1 MILSEVSFSDY
12 CKNSVTRTLL
22 NSFLLFLLFFTKVDK
37 FSDSPKLSSL
47 TFFHLFLPTKNTSA
61 LKIAGGIKAS
71 AWYMRLRLSSI
82 KLCLGEATLLCYGN
96 KVKLG
101 AVHNWCNIGKGA
113 GRGAAFYIWKSRP
126 KSRSCKQSQNQH
138 MAMRSI
144 NSSANDAFGRD
155 DWVIQELMIWCLA
168 LALSLI
174 WCRCF

>member
-37 FSDSPKLSSL
+37 FSDSPKLSSQ

-82 KLCLGEATLLCYGN
+82 KLCLGEAALFYSGN
-96 KVKLG
+96 RVKLG
-101 AVHNWCNIGKGA
+101 AVHFRCDIGMRQGEELLFFK
-113 GRGAAFYIWKSRP
+113 WKSRP
-126 KSRSCKQSQNQH
+126 KWRCCKQSQNQH
-138 MAMRSI
+138 MTMRS
-144 NSSANDAFGRD
+144 NKSSAKDAFGRND
-155 DWVIQELMIWCLA
+155 SVIKE
-168 LALSLI
+168 
-174 WCRCF
+174 

>member
-37 FSDSPKLSSL
+37 FSDSPKLSSQ

-82 KLCLGEATLLCYGN
+82 KLCMGEAALLYSGN
-96 KVKLG
+96 RVKLG
-101 AVHNWCNIGKGA
+101 AVHFRCDIGMRQGDELLFLNFENQGQNEGA
-113 GRGAAFYIWKSRP
+113 VSKAKISTWPWDLSHLP
-126 KSRSCKQSQNQH
+126 T
-138 MAMRSI
+138 MLL
-144 NSSANDAFGRD
+144 
-155 DWVIQELMIWCLA
+155 EEMI
-168 LALSLI
+168 
-174 WCRCF
+174 R